1 MLLNWNTNQISWKPE
16 ITILISLEL
25 DELYKIETRLTIG
38 CEWYFG
44 IKCELG
50 PAAKPTKRYMI
61 RLPITSQSF
70 IEFQWVSMSFTE
82 FQWVSMGFNGFKWVL
97 LGFTGF
103 YWVLLGFMWFYWV
116 LYGFNGFHWVLLGFT
131 EFY

>member
-1 MLLNWNTNQISWKPE
+1 MLLDWNTNQISWKPE

-44 IKCELG
+44 IKCELC
-50 PAAKPTKRYMI
+50 PAAKTNETLRDPATHNFTKFYR
-61 RLPITSQSF
+61 
-70 IEFQWVSMSFTE
+70 
-82 FQWVSMGFNGFKWVL
+82 VSMGFD
-97 LGFTGF
+97 
-103 YWVLLGFMWFYWV
+103 
-116 LYGFNGFHWVLLGFT
+116 